1 MKVVRHSH
9 HEQFLRLANDDAALL
24 VSSGRWVYTS
34 KFEARK
40 ATQRPARSLPFR
52 IFMFVT
58 TLAMIIAALLLS
70 TSARAADKPVSKAV
84 PYKVCLSQAQAAEVY
99 KGKRLK
105 YREVG
110 RERCWYAGHT
120 LPKHAFY
127 SGSKPMERFSGA
139 DHTGDRTRHPSLAAG
154 TDSAGTAWGG
164 ADGSNPS
171 RSTIIAHPIGV
182 AVSLSRLT
190 QQEAPRVKEQSGSI
204 PEVSATTST
213 AFTATLEDDA
223 VLALS
228 GKPESSWTFDAY
240 WNLMTGWQR

>member
-1 MKVVRHSH
+1 MKAIKHSH
-9 HEQFLRLANDDAALL
+9 HEQYLRLSNDDAALL
-24 VSSGRWVYTS
+24 VSSGRWVFVS

-70 TSARAADKPVSKAV
+70 TSARAADKPVPKPVV

-105 YREVG
+105 YREIG
-110 RERCWYAGHT
+110 PDKCWYAGAR
-120 LPKHAFY
+120 LPKHAFI
-127 SGSKPMERFSGA
+127 GSRPVERFSGA

-154 TDSAGTAWGG
+154 TDSAGTAWSG

-182 AVSLSRLT
+182 AVSLSRLN

-204 PEVSATTST
+204 PEVSAATNTE
-213 AFTATLEDDA
+213 FTAGLVEDA
-223 VLALS
+223 YLALT
-228 GKPESSWTFDAY
+228 GKSESSWSFDAY
-240 WNLMTGWQR
+240 WAEMMGWPR